1 MKYDSDIT
9 TLIYAMNEIQ
19 RQEFSTFI
27 NSKNILVNFV
37 GMMNEAYFN
46 E

>member
-37 GMMNEAYFN
+37 GMMNEA
-46 E
+46 